1 MRRWRFLAAAA
12 AVCGPP
18 AAVASGQTL
27 TEEEALN
34 RLRAGHPQIE
44 ALRATVAELAA
55 SVRQPTLPANP
66 TVTFTRED
74 AGLGSDDFL
83 LVSQE
88 LPLRGRRR
96 LLGEAAARA
105 VTAAESRADD
115 ARLAFETQLRF
126 AFTDLLWAQER
137 EQVLEAGV
145 SELRRLVTVL
155 ELREREGEGSRFDR
169 LRAEREVAD
178 AEADREAASIERLTA
193 QAAVVSFLAPDAPD
207 VLSASGD
214 LAEAGAPLDTVETLV
229 DRALARRADYRALA
243 ASEDRWAVERRAADR
258 LGIPT
263 AIVTGGLKRAG
274 LPAARESGYVVG
286 AALALPLFDRGQEQA
301 ARAEAARTR
310 AGAER
315 RALRTRIEREVR
327 AAHGAATG
335 YRALNERYRAES
347 VAPAAELV
355 TIAEAAYEEGEY
367 GILEL
372 LDAHRVALGAR
383 LRLLDLA
390 AAARRAAIELH
401 RAVGGEAG
409 P

>member
-12 AVCGPP
+12 AVCGPA
-18 AAVASGQTL
+18 AAVSSGQTL
-27 TEEEALN
+27 TEEEALS
-34 RLRAGHPQIE
+34 RLRAGHPQLE

-55 SVRQPTLPANP
+55 SVRQPSLPANP

-88 LPLRGRRR
+88 LPFRGRRR
-96 LLGEAAARA
+96 LLREAAARA

-115 ARLAFETQLRF
+115 ERLAFETQLRF
-126 AFTDLLWAQER
+126 AFADLLLAQAR

-193 QAAVVSFLAPDAPD
+193 QAAVVSFLAPSAPD
-207 VLSASGD
+207 LLSAAGD
-214 LAEAGAPLDTVETLV
+214 LSEAAPLDAVETLL

-243 ASEDRWAVERRAADR
+243 ASEDRWAVERRAAHR
-258 LGIPT
+258 LRLP
-263 AIVTGGLKRAG
+263 AAAVTGGLKRAG
-274 LPAARESGYVVG
+274 PPAARDSGYVVG
-286 AALALPLFDRGQEQA
+286 AALALPLFDRGQERA
-301 ARAEAARTR
+301 ARAEAARAR

-315 RALRTRIEREVR
+315 RSLRTRIEREVR
-327 AAHGAATG
+327 AAHGAATR
-335 YRALNERYRAES
+335 YRALTERYRAES

-355 TIAEAAYEEGEY
+355 SIAEAAYEEGEY

-372 LDAHRVALGAR
+372 LDAHRVALRAR

-390 AAARRAAIELH
+390 AAARRAAIELG
-401 RAVGGEAG
+401 RAVGGEVG